1 LYEILLFFAFFSNF
15 FCSEIS
21 NFRRPLWPPK
31 IAVLF
36 SAVVISGGD
45 WLAAENNLLFSAAR
59 KPAAENKL
67 FSAASHWPPKIKPY
81 FRPGFFGGQ
90 KPPKISQLPPK
101 IAYFRRQLAYF
112 RRLLAAENDCSCC
125 SVLRSESVLLLGA
138 ETPENM
144 LLPAPSISHTIM
156 FATVFFARSG
166 FA

>member
-31 IAVLF
+31 IAILF

-125 SVLRSESVLLLGA
+125 SGVSDA
-138 ETPENM
+138 
-144 LLPAPSISHTIM
+144 
-156 FATVFFARSG
+156 
-166 FA
+166 